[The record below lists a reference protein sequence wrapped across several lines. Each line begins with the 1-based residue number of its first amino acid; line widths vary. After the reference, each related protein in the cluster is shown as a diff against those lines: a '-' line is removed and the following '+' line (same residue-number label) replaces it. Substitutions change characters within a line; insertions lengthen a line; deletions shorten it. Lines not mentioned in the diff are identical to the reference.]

1 MRVLILGVDGYIGWS
16 LAMHLAKRGHRV
28 YGVDNLSRRKNV
40 ERIGSGSALPILS
53 LEERIHSFKRIHGKD
68 IVFFKGDLLD
78 YQFVSDVIRQTKP
91 DSIVHLAEQPSAPYS
106 MIDRD
111 HGVYTQYNNV
121 VNTLNVLY
129 AMREYAPES
138 HLVKLGT
145 MGEYGTPNL
154 EIPEGFFEVEYK
166 GRKDVLSF
174 PRQPNSI
181 YHLSKVHDSA
191 NILFTCRVW
200 NLCSTDIMQGV
211 VYGTRTPEMIDDS
224 LLTRFDFDET
234 FGTVINRYC
243 AQAVIDHPLTPYG
256 KGRQKRGFIDLI
268 DSIQCLTIA
277 VENPASRGEYR
288 VFNQLDDVYD
298 VTELA
303 EYVVRAGRKLGLNVR
318 IQPVPNPRLEKEEH
332 YYQVEHTHLK
342 NLGFRPTRSINETIT
357 IILRDLM
364 RYKYRII
371 EKKESI
377 LPRTRWSK
385 QFVHAMEKNV
395 TITSK

>member
-53 LEERIHSFKRIHGKD
+53 LEERIHSFKRIHDKD